1 MEHSGILIV
10 DDEAVIAEEL
20 AEFLDSYG
28 YPCKKALSVDEAL
41 QVVAEDPSLSLILTD
56 MRMPGRDGSELIEIL
71 QDMRDRQFEYVMI
84 SGHLDADEDLERIN
98 VSDVTLMR
106 KPIDIEGL
114 LIFLDNLTFTN
125 RS

>member
-1 MEHSGILIV
+1 MEHTGILIV

-20 AEFLDSYG
+20 AEFLNSFD

-41 QVVAEDPSLSLILTD
+41 QAIDEDPSLSLILTD
-56 MRMPGRDGSELIEIL
+56 MRMPGRDGSELIEIC
-71 QDMRDRQFEYVMI
+71 QDMPKRQFEYVMI

-114 LIFLDNLTFTN
+114 LMFLENLTFAK
-125 RS
+125 